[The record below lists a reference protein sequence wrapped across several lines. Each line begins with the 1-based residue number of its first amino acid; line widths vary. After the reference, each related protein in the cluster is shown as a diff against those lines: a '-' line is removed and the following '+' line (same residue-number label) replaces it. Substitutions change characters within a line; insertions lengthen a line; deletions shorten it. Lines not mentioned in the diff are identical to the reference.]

1 MRYKSAFAR
10 DNFDIETLGVA
21 IVRSSSP
28 GILCPI
34 LDPASRPRKNATE
47 EQEEE

>member
-10 DNFDIETLGVA
+10 EIFDFETLEAA

-28 GILCPI
+28 GILCLI
-34 LDPASRPRKNATE
+34 VDPANGSRKNTNA
-47 EQEEE
+47 